1 MAKTSKKIY
10 DNIGL
15 LIFPSNSEAEPLII
29 YVAIS
34 NGIPIITKNRGCIKQ
49 MLSKNSDYFIDIN
62 RSFQDVVK
70 SRVEGWLNNSNY
82 QEYSKKIFQIFE
94 KNKKLSLREF
104 DDFINL
110 IS

>member
-1 MAKTSKKIY
+1 MGPFYGENKQKIY

-70 SRVEGWLNNSNY
+70 SRVEGWLNNSIIKNIQKKY
-82 QEYSKKIFQIFE
+82 FKYLKKI
-94 KNKKLSLREF
+94 KNYL
-104 DDFINL
+104 
-110 IS
+110 